1 MATTGGVDSGDIRDL
16 MIESL
21 EACFGPVN
29 SSPAPLEWLSD
40 NGTPY
45 TARET
50 RALAREIDFVPLATP
65 IESPQST
72 DVIDKRFFGDPC

>member
-40 NGTPY
+40 NGTRHALHR
-45 TARET
+45 ARDACAGPRDRLRT
-50 RALAREIDFVPLATP
+50 
-65 IESPQST
+65 T
-72 DVIDKRFFGDPC
+72 DHANRKPAIH